1 LSITLDEILQK
12 LPHDQQQRL
21 IGDVAQQAATDGL
34 SSLRGAA
41 DQRGGA
47 MSRHENNKQN
57 SKLKGKK
64 HFNQHDNIGAI
75 QEEES
80 HLAYLG
86 QDATMDFFYAGKHSL
101 QLENNDDI
109 HGELDDEPSTSYTA
123 HSYAILPFSDCNS
136 FVLSVWIYLSPQETQ
151 QGETH
156 DDNTYKSPRVILSTR
171 TQNEAGCHSDLFG
184 GATATP
190 VVGMILYAQPH
201 YGDNENAN
209 ADRYRIMME
218 YATAKERSCR
228 TLVAKPKSALIREGE
243 WHHVVAFVTS
253 VDRKVDRLSLY
264 IDGDLAAREERVMN
278 RLCRNRDES
287 ITVVGCHEL
296 LNSEKDSPHADE
308 SRFDLNGRLG
318 MLAFWETGGPQ
329 VLTKQSQR
337 MHVQTDHDEQHVVH
351 GINRA
356 RFDIKA
362 IRELPLQGLNGKEP
376 SLLYT
381 FDGQN
386 DNGTATNGI
395 KLTSPFVVKEVMAGL
410 DGKVEI
416 LSPFRKPVD
425 ISLDNKPFV
434 PLGGGRYP
442 EYKDGAYVPPK
453 RSRLELQQ
461 LNDIAHARS
470 LKVKEAMRHLWAGY
484 KKYAWGRDELLPL
497 SNRGQDNWGGMG
509 TTLVDSLR

>member
-1 LSITLDEILQK
+1 
-12 LPHDQQQRL
+12 
-21 IGDVAQQAATDGL
+21 
-34 SSLRGAA
+34 
-41 DQRGGA
+41 

-318 MLAFWETGGPQ
+318 MLAYWETGGPQ